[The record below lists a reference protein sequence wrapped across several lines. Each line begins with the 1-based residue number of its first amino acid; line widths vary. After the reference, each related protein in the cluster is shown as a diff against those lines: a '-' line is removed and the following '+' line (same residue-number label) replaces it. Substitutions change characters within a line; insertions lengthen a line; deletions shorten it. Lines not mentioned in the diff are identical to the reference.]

1 MLRVL
6 EILRFLFTPSP
17 RTAFQGPFI
26 RSGSGRAARWILER
40 QSPKVKQVQDDEVG
54 DCLPS
59 LSASSAPL
67 RESILHAEAR
77 RTQRVCSWI
86 KAVRVAQ
93 RRDTSSAYAPALNLR
108 AIPV

>member
-67 RESILHAEAR
+67 PEAILHAEAQ
-77 RTQRVCSWI
+77 RTQSK
-86 KAVRVAQ
+86 KANQVA
-93 RRDTSSAYAPALNLR
+93 D
-108 AIPV
+108 IPKANFKHHHAD